1 MSYLVVEKGV
11 IVCDNC
17 GLRSVSVSK
26 QELQDNPQPLKKWY
40 LSTEVTGD
48 QPELKSGVDLCPVC
62 MSLIALSIQP
72 LTANAGNLR

>member
-1 MSYLVVEKGV
+1 MSYIVAEKGV

-17 GLRSVSVSK
+17 GLRSVAVSK

-40 LSTEVTGD
+40 LSTEVT
-48 QPELKSGVDLCPVC
+48 QLELKSGVDLCPVC
-62 MSLIALSIQP
+62 MSLITLSIQP